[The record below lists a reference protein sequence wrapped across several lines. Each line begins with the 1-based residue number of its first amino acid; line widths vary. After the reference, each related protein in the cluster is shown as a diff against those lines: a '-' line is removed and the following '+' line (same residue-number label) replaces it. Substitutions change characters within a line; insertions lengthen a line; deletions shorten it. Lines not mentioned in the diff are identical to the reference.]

1 MSKKQEAFLGRG
13 RLSDVANPLQQIGML
28 APAVV
33 LICLFLIVPFGL
45 SFWTSMTNQ
54 PLVPRPVPVRFVGLD
69 NFVRVLTD
77 PAFWNALWNVARFTA
92 FVLPVQCGFA
102 LAVALLLHQ
111 NLPFRNLL
119 RGAFFL
125 PAITSMVVVCVMWS
139 TLFQFPTGPL
149 NQIIGWVSGGRVDPI
164 DWLGDPDWSMF
175 SLVVLSAWHSYGFQM
190 VVYLAGLQ
198 NIPEELYDAARIDGA
213 GAFKR
218 FWHVTMPGLR
228 PTHVFVILITTIQAF
243 KLYTQ
248 VALLTRGGPNG
259 RTDTVVHYMVNAGF
273 AELKVGYASAVSLI
287 LFVIVVVIALIQRS
301 LMRRFDV

>member
-1 MSKKQEAFLGRG
+1 MSNKQGAFLGRD
-13 RLSDVANPLQQIGML
+13 RFLDVVNPWQQIGML
-28 APAVV
+28 APAVI

-54 PLVPRPVPVRFVGLD
+54 PLIPRPVPVRFIGLN
-69 NFVRVLTD
+69 NFIRVLTD
-77 PAFWNALWNVARFTA
+77 PVFWNALWNVARFTLL
-92 FVLPVQCGFA
+92 VLPVQCGFA
-102 LAVALLLHQ
+102 FAAALLLHQ
-111 NLPFRNLL
+111 NLPFRNFL
-119 RGAFFL
+119 RGAFFI
-125 PAITSMVVVCVMWS
+125 PAITSMVVVCVIWS

-149 NQIIGWVSGGRVDPI
+149 NQIVGWVSGGRIAPI
-164 DWLGDPDWSMF
+164 DWLGDPEWSMF
-175 SLVVLSAWHSYGFQM
+175 SLVLLSAWQAYGFQM

-198 NIPEELYDAARIDGA
+198 NIPDELYDAARIDGA

-228 PTHVFVILITTIQAF
+228 PTHVFVLLITTIQAF

-248 VALLTRGGPNG
+248 VAVLTHGGPNG
-259 RTDTVVHYMVNAGF
+259 STETVVHYMVNAGF
-273 AELKVGYASAVSLI
+273 AEQKVGYASAVSLV